1 MSKEQNQVRKELYTL
16 CSYARCATQYR
27 EINTI
32 VDNIRDSI
40 LHRIE
45 QLENTLA
52 LSNIIDEQLLEEI
65 NKRMDRTTIDTYDEE
80 GNQD

>member
-16 CSYARCATQYR
+16 CSYARSATQYR

-40 LHRIE
+40 LHRVE
-45 QLENTLA
+45 QMENTLA
-52 LSNIIDEQLLEEI
+52 LGRIVDEQLLDEI
-65 NKRMDRTTIDTYDEE
+65 AKKQDRLIIDTYDEE
-80 GNQD
+80 GKQD

>member
-27 EINTI
+27 EINAI

-40 LHRIE
+40 LHRVE
-45 QLENTLA
+45 QMENTLA
-52 LSNIIDEQLLEEI
+52 LNRIIDENLLEEI
-65 NKRMDRTTIDTYDEE
+65 AKKKDRLVIDTYDEE
-80 GNQD
+80 GKQD